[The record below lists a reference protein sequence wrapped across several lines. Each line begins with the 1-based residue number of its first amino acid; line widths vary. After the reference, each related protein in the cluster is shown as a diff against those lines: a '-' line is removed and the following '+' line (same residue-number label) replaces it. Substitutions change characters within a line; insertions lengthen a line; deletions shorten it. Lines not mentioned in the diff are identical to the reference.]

1 MPYTL
6 HIFSVKVRTE
16 RKLESFKFKPHEFST
31 KTFFLN
37 LLTIPLYIIL
47 WNVKQ
52 IKVFNCHN
60 LLDKLAS
67 KDRILKIFLN
77 LGGGEAAVVITDDVG
92 HGVAGLELLAAS
104 AVVT

>member
-1 MPYTL
+1 M
-6 HIFSVKVRTE
+6 
-16 RKLESFKFKPHEFST
+16 
-31 KTFFLN
+31 
-37 LLTIPLYIIL
+37 
-47 WNVKQ
+47 KQ

>member
-1 MPYTL
+1 MSSPQN
-6 HIFSVKVRTE
+6 F
-16 RKLESFKFKPHEFST
+16 FPH
-31 KTFFLN
+31 

-52 IKVFNCHN
+52 IKVFNCHKGGCQIVEWSKTPIFKQH
-60 LLDKLAS
+60 DKLAS